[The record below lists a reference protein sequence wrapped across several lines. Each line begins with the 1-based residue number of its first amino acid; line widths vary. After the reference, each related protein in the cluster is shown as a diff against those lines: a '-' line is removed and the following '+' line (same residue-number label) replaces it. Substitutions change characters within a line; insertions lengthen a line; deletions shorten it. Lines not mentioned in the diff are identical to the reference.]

1 MIKINYRAL
10 FADKI
15 KVIEFNGESLLI
27 DFYKFIQ
34 LEYPSLIRPYLAL
47 RWFDAD
53 SKTEDDTVVAYL
65 LSVVS
70 TEKMKTTTLAGTL
83 SYVCRDL
90 DYQVV
95 VGLEFQCLCKEPTRL
110 YMDSKTTFE
119 ELSTVYLTIWSK
131 QNGIAVNEDRK
142 LLLFT
147 SEDRKTEIQDNEQ
160 INFKTSSFLIFWLAN
175 LRTSVVYVK
184 VESPSSS
191 HGGPVVPAVVQE
203 EEEEIE
209 EIPTK
214 KKKRKRKGD
223 LIVRI
228 RQLTGKAILLDCN
241 QSNTIQELKQMI
253 NAKLGIP
260 IDQQRLIYAGRQLEE
275 NNTMADYNL
284 ANDAVIHLILR
295 LTGC

>member
-1 MIKINYRAL
+1 MYCRGL
-10 FADKI
+10 FDGKI
-15 KVIEFNGESLLI
+15 KQVEFNRESLVI

-34 LEYPSLIRPYLAL
+34 FEYPSLIRPHLYL
-47 RWFDAD
+47 RWFDID
-53 SKTEDDTVVAYL
+53 SSNDDGVTQYL

-70 TEKMKTTTLAGTL
+70 SEKMKTTTLEETV
-83 SYVCRDL
+83 SYVGRDL
-90 DYQVV
+90 DYQIV
-95 VGLEFQCLCKEPTRL
+95 VGIEFQCLCKEPIRL
-110 YMDSKTTFE
+110 YMDAKTTYE
-119 ELSTVYLTIWSK
+119 ELSTVYLRIWSK
-131 QNGIAVNEDRK
+131 QNGIAANEDRK

-184 VESPSSS
+184 VESPSFSSSS